1 MANMQMA
8 IANIERIDIITGDS
22 PPRVL
27 SFDSAS
33 DASAQAQI
41 SAGSEKELRI
51 KNQIVAQNFSE
62 DIVKGFNIS
71 FTDSTFSPEVFALV
85 DGGQSYVS
93 DSGAYTCY
101 SAPAAGQVVSRTKCT
116 LVIYSSE
123 KDYDGHSLSFTAFA
137 FPNASGS
144 PASVSLRDGEFFA
157 PSYTLKSR
165 PSKGSSP
172 MTVFSLPS
180 MPVIVGSAADLP
192 PSPVAGKTVIL
203 AAASGIAGLASNISA
218 GTYALYTSSGY
229 AAI

>member
-165 PSKGSSP
+165 PSFPSRQCRLSSAP
-172 MTVFSLPS
+172 PLTFPR
-180 MPVIVGSAADLP
+180 P
-192 PSPVAGKTVIL
+192 PSPVKP
-203 AAASGIAGLASNISA
+203 
-218 GTYALYTSSGY
+218 
-229 AAI
+229 